1 MLSIVLVFVLLFL
14 LSASVRTEGH
24 LSFACLFAALVVAVL
39 TIDQLGFSVDLS
51 LYAVLGVLFASWLLI
66 VSIKRFCGEI
76 DAARDGDIRVT
87 RELRELPQETRD

>member
-24 LSFACLFAALVVAVL
+24 LSFACLFAALVVAIL
-39 TIDQLGFSVDLS
+39 TIDQLGFSVDVS

-66 VSIKRFCGEI
+66 ISIKRICGKI
-76 DAARDGDIRVT
+76 DAARDDDIRVT
-87 RELRELPQETRD
+87 TELRELPRETRD